1 MEKSMMIDVP
11 EIVEQCEGKIV
22 FDLCEKYK
30 ISTTNSDG
38 TFRHLLDILSDISSE
53 IFKNE

>member
-1 MEKSMMIDVP
+1 MEESMMIDVP

-22 FDLCEKYK
+22 FDLCKKYK
-30 ISTTNSDG
+30 IPTTNPDG

-53 IFKNE
+53 IFNK

>member
-1 MEKSMMIDVP
+1 MMIDVP
-11 EIVEQCEGKIV
+11 EIIEQGEGKIV

-30 ISTTNSDG
+30 IPMTNPDG